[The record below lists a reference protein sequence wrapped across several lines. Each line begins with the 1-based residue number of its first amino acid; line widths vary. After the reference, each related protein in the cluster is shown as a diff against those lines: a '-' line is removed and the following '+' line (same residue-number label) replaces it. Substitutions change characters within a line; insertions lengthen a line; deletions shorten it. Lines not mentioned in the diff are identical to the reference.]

1 MYIMEWGGAEVKCC
15 KTFPFMNTY
24 ITCMTIAGSDP
35 SGGAGIQADIK
46 TFAALGCYAQ
56 AAVTALTVQNTL
68 GVQAVQAIKPDVV
81 AGQIRAVMDD
91 VAPVAIKIGM
101 VNDRPTLQA
110 IADALRPYHPR
121 FVVVDPVMVS
131 TSGSP
136 LMQPDAVDAFC
147 QQLLPMATVLTP
159 NLPEAEV
166 LAHMP
171 IRSFADMDEAAR
183 RILQLGCKA
192 VLIKGGH
199 WEGQQKVDRL
209 YMPGQ
214 PPRSYEH
221 PAIETR
227 NTHGTGCTLSS
238 AIAAYLAKGAGLDD
252 AVRLAKQYIDGAIAA
267 GAEYKI
273 GGGHGPV
280 YHFYKL
286 WQ

>member
-1 MYIMEWGGAEVKCC
+1 MKYLCAL
-15 KTFPFMNTY
+15 
-24 ITCMTIAGSDP
+24 TIAGSD
-35 SGGAGIQADIK
+35 SCGGAGLQADIK
-46 TFAALGCYAQ
+46 TMSALGVYA
-56 AAVTALTVQNTL
+56 ASAVTSVTVQNTL
-68 GVQAVQAIKPDVV
+68 GVQAVQAIRPEVV

-136 LMQPDAVDAFC
+136 LMQPDAVDAFS

-221 PAIETR
+221 PTIETR

-238 AIAAYLAKGAGLDD
+238 AIASFLARGLALTEAVGSAVDYLAQAIEAGKDVAIGA
-252 AVRLAKQYIDGAIAA
+252 
-267 GAEYKI
+267 
-273 GGGHGPV
+273 GHGPV
-280 YHFYKL
+280 DHLFNPEKL
-286 WQ
+286 IKS